1 MTGALE
7 DWERRIAEA
16 WDAAADRDEDE
27 VVAMIAGLAAQRPAG
42 DAAALYEHASALD
55 YAGREAEAEPL
66 YRAAIAGGLDE
77 RRRPLAVI
85 QLASTIRNLGRA
97 AESVD
102 LLREEISRAGPQ
114 DDLHDAR
121 VAFLALA
128 LVDAGRP
135 VRAVAEAVTALAAHR
150 PRFRRAITSYAD
162 DLRQR
167 PVSDETHPR
176 RAGEG

>member
-7 DWERRIAEA
+7 DWERRVAEVWA
-16 WDAAADRDEDE
+16 TADERREDE
-27 VVAMIAGLAAQRPAG
+27 VVAAIGILVAQRPQG
-42 DAAALYEHASALD
+42 DAAALFEQASALD

-66 YRAAIAGGLDE
+66 YRAALAAALDG

-85 QLASTIRNLGRA
+85 QLASTLRNLGRA

-102 LLREEISRAGPQ
+102 VLREEISRVGRQ
-114 DDLHDAR
+114 DNLHEAR

-135 VRAVAEAVTALAAHR
+135 VYAVAEALTALAAHLTN
-150 PRFRRAITSYAD
+150 FRRALTGYVD
-162 DLRQR
+162 ELRQR
-167 PVSDETHPR
+167 P
-176 RAGEG
+176 G